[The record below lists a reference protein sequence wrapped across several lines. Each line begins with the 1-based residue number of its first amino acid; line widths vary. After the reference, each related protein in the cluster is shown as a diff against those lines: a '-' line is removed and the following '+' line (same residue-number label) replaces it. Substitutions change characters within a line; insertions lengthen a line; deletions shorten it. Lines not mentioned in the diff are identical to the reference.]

1 MGNPNPMMGNPNPMM
16 GNPMMN
22 NQYMMGNPMMNNQNM
37 MGNPMM
43 NNQNMMNNPNMMG
56 NMNAMMPNN
65 NQMFMN
71 NQFNQMQMP
80 MDNAGFINNQIMM
93 NQMNGINQIPMN
105 VMAAN
110 RLNLLQNANMQI
122 QNPNPNQNQINQNGE
137 MSIQFSSTIE
147 NFKVISVYCKEDDKM
162 SDVISKY
169 WSKIGKKPPNKA
181 QYIFGAKNV
190 NLDLTVAE
198 NGICNNQVIR
208 VLLAENVKGA

>member
-1 MGNPNPMMGNPNPMM
+1 MGNPNPMMGNPNP
-16 GNPMMN
+16 
-22 NQYMMGNPMMNNQNM
+22 MMGNPMMNNQNM

-80 MDNAGFINNQIMM
+80 MNNAGFINNQITM
-93 NQMNGINQIPMN
+93 NQMNGMNQIPMR

-110 RLNLLQNANMQI
+110 QLNLLQNANMQI

-147 NFKVISVYCKEDDKM
+147 NFKVISVQCKEDDKM
-162 SDVISKY
+162 SDVITKY
-169 WSKIGKKPPNKA
+169 WSKIGRNPPNKV
-181 QYIFGAKNV
+181 QYIFGVKNV
-190 NLDLTVAE
+190 NLDLTVSE
-198 NGICNNQVIR
+198 NGISHGQVIQ
-208 VLLAENVKGA
+208 VLLTENVKAA